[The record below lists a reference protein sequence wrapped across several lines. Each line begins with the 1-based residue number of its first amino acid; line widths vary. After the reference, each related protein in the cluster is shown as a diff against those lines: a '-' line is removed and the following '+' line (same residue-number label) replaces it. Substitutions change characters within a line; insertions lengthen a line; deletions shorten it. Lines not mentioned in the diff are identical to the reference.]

1 MKNCQRLIA
10 NRNIVIQGEA
20 GEGEEVEGE
29 AAQEGVLNEIEKFRQ
44 RQAVRDKEKDDERRR
59 ELKRKLEETSRQER
73 ANVSLIFC
81 KGPYLLYSCL
91 HVMICQ

>member
-73 ANVSLIFC
+73 ANVSSIFC
-81 KGPYLLYSCL
+81 
-91 HVMICQ
+91 

>member
-29 AAQEGVLNEIEKFRQ
+29 VAQEGVLNEIEKFRQ

-73 ANVSLIFC
+73 ANVSPKIVEALIC
-81 KGPYLLYSCL
+81 DMS
-91 HVMICQ
+91 

>member
-73 ANVSLIFC
+73 ANVSRIFVEALIC
-81 KGPYLLYSCL
+81 YIRVCMS
-91 HVMICQ
+91 

>member
-1 MKNCQRLIA
+1 LIA

-73 ANVSLIFC
+73 ANVSRIFVEALIC
-81 KGPYLLYSCL
+81 YIRVCMS
-91 HVMICQ
+91 

>member
-1 MKNCQRLIA
+1 M
-10 NRNIVIQGEA
+10 IQGEA

-73 ANVSLIFC
+73 ANVSSIFC
-81 KGPYLLYSCL
+81 
-91 HVMICQ
+91 